1 MSFMDIEIWKSLYNS
16 EKDVGEMMGQS
27 IEQGKLRYKSTLG
40 FTMPPVM
47 AEPKD
52 CCYFH
57 MGDAS
62 PNFITL
68 NSTTGLVRFEDASD
82 LENSILMIPSADPGY
97 DWIFSRNIAGFIT
110 KYGGANSHMA
120 IRAGELSLPAIIG
133 AGEKL
138 YNRLAEAEILELDC
152 ALKKVEIIK

>member
-1 MSFMDIEIWKSLYNS
+1 MD
-16 EKDVGEMMGQS
+16 
-27 IEQGKLRYKSTLG
+27 
-40 FTMPPVM
+40 
-47 AEPKD
+47 
-52 CCYFH
+52 
-57 MGDAS
+57 DAF
-62 PNFITL
+62 PNYITL
-68 NSTTGLVRFEDASD
+68 NSATGFVQFEENSD

-120 IRAGELSLPAIIG
+120 IRAGELSLPAIVG

-152 ALKKVEIIK
+152 ALKQVKIIK